1 MTTFLQ
7 RSLLF
12 ILAVLCVGIAPA
24 LGHGPLRRLF
34 APRPICV
41 PIAPPCVATVERE
54 VPDTLEGR
62 VVWNG
67 PLPKIES
74 LAKFINNHPDKL
86 PLLNAPKDLY
96 LDPTWRIDPKTNG
109 VANVCVILKRPA
121 NGMLPIHPDDK
132 IRKEPVVMDAPFL
145 VFTPHVLVYYP
156 EWFDGKDRGPTGQ
169 ELILKNSSPGAMNYR
184 AIGEGRI
191 NDGYSL
197 NFPSKTE
204 FNATRDLPLSKKLK
218 SQRMPVLIQCDI
230 HTWMHAYAFVFDHP
244 YYAITKE
251 DGTFTIP
258 RVPAGM
264 EVQVMAWHEGQGW
277 LFTKDGKTMT
287 LKKGKNTLDFEM
299 TAK

>member
-7 RSLLF
+7 RSTLF
-12 ILAVLCVGIAPA
+12 VLAVLCVGIAPA

-41 PIAPPCVATVERE
+41 LIAPPCATQERE
-54 VPDTLEGR
+54 QWGTLEGR
-62 VVWNG
+62 VIFKG
-67 PLPKIES
+67 AQPEIAS
-74 LAKFINNHPDKL
+74 LEKVMRNHPDKAVIL
-86 PLLNAPKDLY
+86 KAPKDML
-96 LDPTWRIDPKTNG
+96 LDPTWRIDPKSKG
-109 VANVCVILKRPA
+109 VANVVIFLKRPA
-121 NGMLPIHPDDK
+121 NNKLPIHPDDK
-132 IRKEPVVMDAPFL
+132 VRKDPVVMDAPFCIYE
-145 VFTPHVLVYYP
+145 PHVVAVYP
-156 EWFDGKDRGPTGQ
+156 EWFDGKDRGNTGQ
-169 ELILKNSSPGAMNYR
+169 AFTIKNSSPVAHSDR
-184 AIGEGRI
+184 IIGH
-191 NDGYSL
+191 NDGFGRNLPPAAEQAHHLKPKHLPYSVHC
-197 NFPSKTE
+197 SVH
-204 FNATRDLPLSKKLK
+204 S
-218 SQRMPVLIQCDI
+218 
-230 HTWMHAYAFVFDHP
+230 WMAAYAWAFDHP